1 MLRNRQCDAGN
12 IYFLKAVSGQQI
24 VGNIAGNSD
33 HGDRIHISGGNTGDK
48 VSSTGAGSGN
58 DYAASAGSTGIAVS
72 GMGSTLFMC
81 RKNVGD
87 PVTVLVEC
95 IVDVEDSTARIT
107 EYGVNALFNQ
117 ALCDDF

>member
-1 MLRNRQCDAGN
+1 
-12 IYFLKAVSGQQI
+12 
-24 VGNIAGNSD
+24 
-33 HGDRIHISGGNTGDK
+33 
-48 VSSTGAGSGN
+48 
-58 DYAASAGSTGIAVS
+58 
-72 GMGSTLFMC
+72 MGSTLFMC

-107 EYGVNALFNQ
+107 EYGVNALFDQ